1 METLRFRHSES
12 TRDTEGDISRDD
24 KRAISI
30 GEGINEEAR

>member
-12 TRDTEGDISRDD
+12 TRDTEADISRDD